1 MVLLAIC
8 REKYVTLKS
17 NVMEILIKKIK
28 RLKKLALLKRAK
40 SPDSVTPF
48 RENPGIEPESNN
60 MLSADALFSLFTANI
75 IQQKI
80 KFTR

>member
-1 MVLLAIC
+1 
-8 REKYVTLKS
+8 
-17 NVMEILIKKIK
+17 MEILINKIK
-28 RLKKLALLKRAK
+28 KMVSIGKTK

-48 RENPGIEPESNN
+48 KEKPGIEPASRN
-60 MLSADALFSLFTANI
+60 MLSADTLFSIFTANI

>member
-1 MVLLAIC
+1 
-8 REKYVTLKS
+8 
-17 NVMEILIKKIK
+17 MEVLIKKIK
-28 RLKKLALLKRAK
+28 KMAFRKKTK

-48 RENPGIEPESNN
+48 IENPGIEPSSKN
-60 MLSADALFSLFTANI
+60 MLSADALFSIFTANI